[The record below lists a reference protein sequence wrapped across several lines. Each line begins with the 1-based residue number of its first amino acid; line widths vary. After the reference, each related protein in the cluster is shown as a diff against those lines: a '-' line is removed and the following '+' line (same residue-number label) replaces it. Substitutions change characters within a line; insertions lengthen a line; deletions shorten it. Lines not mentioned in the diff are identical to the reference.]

1 MATRYPILYR
11 SIQLIAILF
20 AIVGYLFPGLM
31 MRWELVLAVALIA
44 LVGIPHGATDHLIFR
59 NLTRPFLGSRQM
71 IYFYSYY
78 LLLIGAYAILWW
90 FLPLVSFALF
100 LVLSAYHFGQSN
112 WNYVQF
118 ASKIEAGIY
127 YLLWG
132 GYVIIAP
139 VLLHYDSTFPIIQ
152 EIVRQAPPMI
162 EPATAWWVVGSLL
175 GMNMLMTIF
184 LSLRRK
190 MDVRQLSE
198 ELISLLVLSLVFF
211 FTPVLL
217 GFAIY
222 FVCWHS
228 MSSVMDQIQFFQER
242 KDEYSLKR
250 YIRDTLP
257 FTLLAL
263 LGLVVLFW
271 AQQQFLGTMQ
281 IGLLFIFISIVTLP
295 HMILIDRL
303 YVDAK
308 KAQKKLT
315 E

>member
-1 MATRYPILYR
+1 MASRYPILYR
-11 SIQLIAILF
+11 SIQLIAIIF
-20 AIVGYLFPGLM
+20 ALAGYLFPTLLL
-31 MRWELVLAVALIA
+31 RWELILAVVLIA
-44 LVGIPHGATDHLIFR
+44 LIGIPHGATDHLIFR
-59 NLTRPFLGSRQM
+59 NLTRPFLGTRQM

-78 LLLIGAYAILWW
+78 LLLIGAYAALWW
-90 FLPLVSFALF
+90 FFPVLSFALF

-118 ASKIEAGIY
+118 ASKFSSGIY

-132 GYVIIAP
+132 GFVIIAP
-139 VLLHYDSTFPIIQ
+139 VLLHYDSTLPIIQ
-152 EIVRQAPPMI
+152 EIVRQSPPLI
-162 EPATAWWVVGSLL
+162 EPVFRWGIVGTVL
-175 GMNMLMTIF
+175 GMNILLTLLLRWQQK
-184 LSLRRK
+184 LSA
-190 MDVRQLSE
+190 RQLTE
-198 ELISLLVLSLVFF
+198 ELISLLVLSLVFY

-242 KDEYSLKR
+242 KSKYSLKK
-250 YIRDTLP
+250 YVGDTLP

-263 LGLVVLFW
+263 FGLAALFW

-281 IGLLFIFISIVTLP
+281 VGLLFIFISIVTLP

-303 YVDAK
+303 YEEAEK
-308 KAQKKLT
+308 NKSMLKG
-315 E
+315 

>member
-11 SIQLIAILF
+11 SIQLIAIIF
-20 AIVGYLFPGLM
+20 ALVGYLFPSML
-31 MRWELVLAVALIA
+31 MRWELLLAVILIA

-59 NLTRPFLGSRQM
+59 NLARPFMGKRQM

-78 LLLIGAYAILWW
+78 LFLIGAYAILWW
-90 FLPLVSFALF
+90 FLPVLSFALF

-118 ASKIEAGIY
+118 ASKFSAGTY

-132 GYVIIAP
+132 GFVIAAP
-139 VLLHYDSTFPIIQ
+139 VLLHYDSTLPIIQ
-152 EIVRQAPPMI
+152 EIVRQSPPAI
-162 EPATAWWVVGSLL
+162 SQSTALWIVSSLFIL
-175 GMNMLMTIF
+175 NLLAIV
-184 LSLRRK
+184 LSGIRGKTRG
-190 MDVRQLSE
+190 RQLFE
-198 ELISLLVLSLVFF
+198 EVFSLFVLLLVFA

-228 MSSVMDQIQFFQER
+228 MSSVMDQIQFFQKR
-242 KDEYSLKR
+242 KGEYTLRK
-250 YIRDTLP
+250 YLFDTLP

-263 LGLVVLFW
+263 MGMAALFW
-271 AQQQFLGTMQ
+271 AQYAFLGTMQ

-295 HMILIDRL
+295 HMILIDQL
-303 YVDAK
+303 YKDLLK
-308 KAQKKLT
+308 GGH
-315 E
+315 